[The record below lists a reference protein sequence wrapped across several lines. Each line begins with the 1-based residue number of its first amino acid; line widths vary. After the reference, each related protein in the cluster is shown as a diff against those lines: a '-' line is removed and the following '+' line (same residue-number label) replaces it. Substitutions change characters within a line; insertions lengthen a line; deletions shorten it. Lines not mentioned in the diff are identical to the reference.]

1 MLKYRLWEEQQ
12 HVCPYTGRQIRISDF
27 VGSAPDFDIEHTLP
41 QARGGDDSQMNKT
54 LCENRF
60 NRETKRAKLPAELS
74 NHVEIME
81 RIRIV
86 WLAGKNGESA
96 KAD

>member
-1 MLKYRLWEEQQ
+1 MKYRLWEEQQ

-27 VGSAPDFDIEHTLP
+27 IGANPGFDIEHTLP
-41 QARGGDDSQMNKT
+41 RAKGGDDSQMNKT

-74 NHVEIME
+74 NHAESWSE
-81 RIRIV
+81 SNRS
-86 WLAGKNGESA
+86 AG
-96 KAD
+96 